1 MSIPF
6 SRSMRSL
13 KADSFRPALVGLLL
27 AMALLIAWAAWFFLA
42 RITLYET
49 GQIVLTTKGGIV
61 VADFSPEA
69 PGRIQRGQPAL
80 LRLDG
85 VIGDQAGAPPA
96 IVTNVTNQAQEGRVW
111 VELVAPVSAAFPVPL
126 QDGLTGRVEIE
137 VEHIS
142 PATFVMR
149 ASGQL
154 IDTPPVSLS
163 PQNSRD

>member
-1 MSIPF
+1 MSIAF

-13 KADSFRPALVGLLL
+13 KADSFRPALVGLLV
-27 AMALLIAWAAWFFLA
+27 AMALLTAWIAWFFLA

-49 GQIVLTTKGGIV
+49 GQIVHTTKGGIV
-61 VADFSPEA
+61 VAEFPSETL
-69 PGRIQRGQPAL
+69 GRIQYGQPAL

-85 VIGDQAGAPPA
+85 TIGDQARTIPA
-96 IVTNVTNQAQEGRVW
+96 IVTNVASQSQEGC
-111 VELVAPVSAAFPVPL
+111 VEVKLFAPVNATAPVPL
-126 QDGLTGRVEIE
+126 QDGLTGQVEIE
-137 VEHIS
+137 VEHVS

>member
-13 KADSFRPALVGLLL
+13 KADSVRPTLVGLLL
-27 AMALLIAWAAWFFLA
+27 AMTLLITWAAWFFLA

-49 GQIVLTTKGGIV
+49 GRVVLTTKGGIV
-61 VADFSPEA
+61 VASFSPGA
-69 PGRIQRGQPAL
+69 LGRIQRGQPAL
-80 LRLDG
+80 LSLDG
-85 VIGDQAGAPPA
+85 ITGDQAGTTPA
-96 IVTNVTNQAQEGRVW
+96 IVTNVANQAQEGWVR
-111 VELVAPVSAAFPVPL
+111 VELFAPATTAFPTPI
-126 QDGLTGRVEIE
+126 QDGLTGSVEIE

-149 ASGQL
+149 ASGQF

-163 PQNSRD
+163 PQN

>member
-42 RITLYET
+42 RITLHET
-49 GQIVLTTKGGIV
+49 GQIVLTTKGGLV

-69 PGRIQRGQPAL
+69 LGRIQRGQPAL
-80 LRLDG
+80 LHLDG
-85 VIGDQAGAPPA
+85 ITGDQAGTTPA
-96 IVTNVTNQAQEGRVW
+96 IVTSVTNQAQEGRVR
-111 VELVAPVSAAFPVPL
+111 VELFAPVSDVFPIPL
-126 QDGLTGRVEIE
+126 QDGLTGQVEIE

-149 ASGQL
+149 ASGQF

-163 PQNSRD
+163 PQN